1 MSKTLILSLLVGYF
15 LVLVAVSYL
24 TSRKADN
31 DSFFTGNR
39 NSKWYLV
46 AFGMIGASL
55 SGVTFISIPGIIQGS
70 GFTYLQMALGYIIGY
85 AIIAF
90 VLLPLY
96 YRLNLTSIYSYL
108 EDRFGLFTYKIGAGF
123 FILSRLIGA
132 ALRMYLV
139 ANVLQS
145 FVFDKMGIPFEI
157 TVALSILLI
166 WVYTFRGGIKTIIWT
181 DTLQTLFMLISVGLS
196 IYFISADLN
205 IAISEIYSEISAAGM
220 GDMWQTDDPMAGN
233 YWWKG
238 VLGGAFITLG
248 MTGVDQDM
256 MQKNLTCKDQKD
268 AKKNMLSFAVVL
280 FFVNV
285 LFVMLGGLLF
295 LYVDA
300 NPEIMTQW
308 LAVSTN
314 ETGDGDLLFAT
325 IALQSDLGL
334 AVGVFFLL
342 GLIAAAY
349 SSADSALTS
358 LTTSFSVDFL
368 NLGKNQPK
376 KVMELD
382 VENAELLDAEK
393 SVIQQDEVAVREKKL
408 RMFTHIGM
416 SIALLI
422 TILIFKY
429 VKDDSVV
436 WALFKAAGYTYGPL
450 LGLFMFGI
458 ISKRL
463 VNDFISAAIC
473 VLVPILIYVAHS
485 IFVAAETGY
494 SFGSELLGINALVVY
509 IFLWIFSK
517 SHSKTADF

>member
-1 MSKTLILSLLVGYF
+1 MSTTLILSLLVGYF
-15 LVLVAVSYL
+15 LVLVLISYL

-31 DSFFTGNR
+31 DTFFTGNK

-85 AIIAF
+85 GVIAF

-108 EDRFGLFTYKIGAGF
+108 ETRFGVITYKIGAGF

-145 FVFDKMGIPFEI
+145 FVFNSLGIPFEI
-157 TVALSILLI
+157 TVAMSILLI
-166 WVYTFRGGIKTIIWT
+166 WVYTFKGGIKTIIWT

-196 IYFISADLN
+196 IYLISDDLN
-205 IAISEIYSEISAAGM
+205 IALGDIYSEISDAGM
-220 GDMWQTDDPMAGN
+220 GTMWQTEDPMAGN

-238 VLGGAFITLG
+238 VLGGALITLG

-285 LFVMLGGLLF
+285 LFVSLGGLLF
-295 LYVDA
+295 LYIDA
-300 NPEIMTQW
+300 NPDVMAQW
-308 LAVSTN
+308 IAISSN
-314 ETGDGDLLFAT
+314 EAGDGDLLFAT

-334 AVGVFFLL
+334 AVGIFFLL

-368 NLGKNQPK
+368 NLGKK
-376 KVMELD
+376 RAKEEIEFVD
-382 VENAELLDAEK
+382 DDLLDSEAMVSTSESIYRAK
-393 SVIQQDEVAVREKKL
+393 EKKL
-408 RMFTHIGM
+408 RMITHIGM

-429 VKDDSVV
+429 VKNDNVV
-436 WALFKAAGYTYGPL
+436 WELFKAAGYTYGPL

-458 ISKRL
+458 ISKRKVPDL
-463 VNDFISAAIC
+463 AGGIIC
-473 VLVPILIYVAHS
+473 LLVPILIYFSHKA
-485 IFVAAETGY
+485 FVAAETGY
-494 SFGSELLGINALVVY
+494 SFGAELLGVNALVVY
-509 IFLWIFSK
+509 IFLLIFSK
-517 SHSKTADF
+517 SDRIKVDF

>member
-1 MSKTLILSLLVGYF
+1 MSIPLILGLLIGYF
-15 LVLVAVSYL
+15 VVLMVISYL
-24 TSRKADN
+24 TGKKGDN
-31 DSFFTGNR
+31 DTFFTGNK
-39 NSKWYLV
+39 NNKWYVV

-70 GFTYLQMALGYIIGY
+70 GFTYLQMALGYILGY
-85 AIIAF
+85 IIIAF

-96 YRLNLTSIYSYL
+96 YRLNLTSIYAYL
-108 EDRFGLFTYKIGAGF
+108 EQRFGVATYKIGAGF

-139 ANVLQS
+139 ANVLQK
-145 FVFDKMGIPFEI
+145 FVFEAYDVPFWV
-157 TVALSILLI
+157 TVTISILLI

-196 IYFISADLN
+196 IYLISAELN
-205 IAISEIYSEISAAGM
+205 IALGDIYTSISEAGM
-220 GDMWQTDDPMAGN
+220 GTMWQTDDPMAGN

-238 VLGGAFITLG
+238 ILGGLFITLG

-256 MQKNLTCKDQKD
+256 MQKNLTCKNQGE
-268 AKKNMLSFAVVL
+268 AKKNMISFSFVL

-285 LFVMLGGLLF
+285 LFVALGGLLF
-295 LYVDA
+295 MYIDA
-300 NPEIMTQW
+300 HPEVMQQW
-308 LAVSTN
+308 LALSTN
-314 ETGDGDLLFAT
+314 EAGDGDLLFAT
-325 IALQSDLGL
+325 IALQADLGV
-334 AVGVFFLL
+334 AVGIFFLL

-368 NLGKNQPK
+368 NLEKRAK
-376 KVMELD
+376 KDELAFID
-382 VENAELLDAEK
+382 DGLIDTEEIKMVRPDNAK
-393 SVIQQDEVAVREKKL
+393 QL
-408 RMFTHIGM
+408 RMYTHIGM

-429 VKDDSVV
+429 FTEDSVV
-436 WALFKAAGYTYGPL
+436 WTLFKAAGYTYGPL

-458 ISKRL
+458 ISKRKVL
-463 VNDFISAAIC
+463 DVASAFICII
-473 VLVPILIYVAHS
+473 VPILIYIGHAV
-485 IFVAAETGY
+485 FVNAETGY
-494 SFGSELLGINALVVY
+494 VFGSELLGLNAGTVY

-517 SHSKTADF
+517 REVIKAEN

>member
-1 MSKTLILSLLVGYF
+1 MSKEFILVLLVAYF
-15 LVLVAVSYL
+15 AVLLLISYL
-24 TSRKADN
+24 TGRKADN
-31 DSFFTGNR
+31 DTFFTGNK
-39 NSKWYLV
+39 NSRWYVV

-85 AIIAF
+85 GIIAF

-96 YRLNLTSIYSYL
+96 YRLNLTSIYAYL
-108 EDRFGLFTYKIGAGF
+108 ETRFGVVTYKIGAGF

-145 FVFDKMGIPFEI
+145 FVFNALGVPFEV
-157 TVALSILLI
+157 TVAMSILLI
-166 WVYTFRGGIKTIIWT
+166 WVYTFKGGIKTIIWT

-196 IYFISADLN
+196 IYLISDELN
-205 IAISEIYSEISAAGM
+205 IALGDIYSNISEAGM
-220 GDMWQTDDPMAGN
+220 GTFWQTEDPMAGN

-238 VLGGAFITLG
+238 ILGGAFITLG

-256 MQKNLTCKDQKD
+256 MQKNLTCKNQAD

-285 LFVMLGGLLF
+285 LFVTLGGLLF
-295 LYVDA
+295 LYIDA
-300 NPEIMTQW
+300 NPDIMAQW
-308 LAVSTN
+308 LELSSN
-314 ETGDGDLLFAT
+314 KSGDGDLLFAT
-325 IALQSDLGL
+325 IALQSDIGI
-334 AVGVFFLL
+334 AVGIFFLL

-368 NLGKNQPK
+368 N
-376 KVMELD
+376 
-382 VENAELLDAEK
+382 
-393 SVIQQDEVAVREKKL
+393 IEKKESSKEDSKKM
-408 RMFTHIGM
+408 RMWTHIGM
-416 SIALLI
+416 SVALLI
-422 TILIFKY
+422 TILIFRY

-458 ISKRL
+458 ISKRS
-463 VNDFISAAIC
+463 VPDIASAVIC
-473 VLVPILIYVAHS
+473 ILVPIAIYQAH
-485 IFVAAETGY
+485 AYYLATELPY
-494 SFGSELLGINALVVY
+494 AFGSELLGVNAFIVY

-517 SHSKTADF
+517 RVEEKLNI

>member
-1 MSKTLILSLLVGYF
+1 MVI
-15 LVLVAVSYL
+15 SYL
-24 TSRKADN
+24 TGKKGDN
-31 DSFFTGNR
+31 DTFFTGNK
-39 NSKWYLV
+39 NNKWYVV

-70 GFTYLQMALGYIIGY
+70 GFTYLQMALGYILGY
-85 AIIAF
+85 IIIAF

-96 YRLNLTSIYSYL
+96 YRLNLTSIYAYL
-108 EDRFGLFTYKIGAGF
+108 EQRFGVATYKIGAGF

-139 ANVLQS
+139 ANVLQK
-145 FVFDKMGIPFEI
+145 FVFEAYDVPFWV
-157 TVALSILLI
+157 TVTISILLI

-196 IYFISADLN
+196 IYLISAELN
-205 IAISEIYSEISAAGM
+205 IALGDIYTSISEAGM
-220 GDMWQTDDPMAGN
+220 GTMWQTDDPMAGN

-238 VLGGAFITLG
+238 ILGGLFITLG

-256 MQKNLTCKDQKD
+256 MQKNLTCKNQGE
-268 AKKNMLSFAVVL
+268 AKKNMISFSFVL

-285 LFVMLGGLLF
+285 LFVALGGLLF
-295 LYVDA
+295 MYIDA
-300 NPEIMTQW
+300 HPEVMQQW
-308 LAVSTN
+308 LALSTN
-314 ETGDGDLLFAT
+314 EAGDGDLLFAT
-325 IALQSDLGL
+325 IALQADLGV
-334 AVGVFFLL
+334 AVGIFFLL

-368 NLGKNQPK
+368 NLEKRAK
-376 KVMELD
+376 KDELAFID
-382 VENAELLDAEK
+382 DGLIDTEEIKMVRPDNAK
-393 SVIQQDEVAVREKKL
+393 QL
-408 RMFTHIGM
+408 RMYTHIGM

-429 VKDDSVV
+429 FTEDSVV
-436 WALFKAAGYTYGPL
+436 WTLFKAAGYTYGPL

-458 ISKRL
+458 ISKRKVL
-463 VNDFISAAIC
+463 DVASAFICII
-473 VLVPILIYVAHS
+473 VPILIYIGHAV
-485 IFVAAETGY
+485 FVNAETGY
-494 SFGSELLGINALVVY
+494 VFGSELLGLNAGTVY

-517 SHSKTADF
+517 REVIKAEN

>member
-1 MSKTLILSLLVGYF
+1 MSTSLILSLLVGYF
-15 LVLVAVSYL
+15 VVLVLISYL

-31 DSFFTGNR
+31 DTFFTGNK

-55 SGVTFISIPGIIQGS
+55 SGVTFISIPGIIHGS

-96 YRLNLTSIYSYL
+96 YRLNLTSIYAYL
-108 EDRFGLFTYKIGAGF
+108 ETRFGVATYKIGAGF

-139 ANVLQS
+139 ANVLQN
-145 FVFDKMGIPFEI
+145 FVFNSLGVPFEA

-166 WVYTFRGGIKTIIWT
+166 WVYTFKGGIKTIIWT

-196 IYFISADLN
+196 IYLISDDLN
-205 IAISEIYSEISAAGM
+205 IAIGDIYHEISEAGM
-220 GDMWQTDDPMAGN
+220 GTFWQTEDPMASN

-238 VLGGAFITLG
+238 LLGGLFITLG

-256 MQKNLTCKDQKD
+256 MQKNLTCKDQND

-280 FFVNV
+280 FFVNI
-285 LFVMLGGLLF
+285 LFVTLGGLLF
-295 LYVDA
+295 LYIDA
-300 NPEIMTQW
+300 NPDVMSLW
-308 LAVSTN
+308 LDLSTK
-314 ETGDGDLLFAT
+314 EAGDGDLLFAT

-334 AVGVFFLL
+334 AVGIFFLL
-342 GLIAAAY
+342 GLVAAAY

-368 NLGKNQPK
+368 NIEKRSK
-376 KVMELD
+376 KSTSELKD
-382 VENAELLDAEK
+382 DDLLDSE
-393 SVIQQDEVAVREKKL
+393 QAVTENNSAFDSDAKKM
-408 RMFTHIGM
+408 RMWTHIGM
-416 SIALLI
+416 SVALLI

-458 ISKRL
+458 TTKRI
-463 VNDFISAAIC
+463 VPDIASAITC
-473 VLVPILIYVAHS
+473 VLVPIVIWYAHEA
-485 IFVAAETGY
+485 FVAAETGY
-494 SFGSELLGINALVVY
+494 AFGSELLGINALVVY
-509 IFLWIFSK
+509 IFLLIFSK
-517 SHSKTADF
+517 SGRREAEI